1 MTGYVLGTTRWWPL
15 TANPTQ
21 GFGNPDRAEH
31 LQGVP
36 KKNWE
41 LCSELILGGIMASNQ
56 SKKKLEIRKYPL
68 KIQFYFNK
76 ILISLM

>member
-1 MTGYVLGTTRWWPL
+1 MWGTTRLWPL

-41 LCSELILGGIMASNQ
+41 LCSELILGGYNGLISI
-56 SKKKLEIRKYPL
+56 KKKIRNK
-68 KIQFYFNK
+68 KIPT
-76 ILISLM
+76 